1 MGVWF
6 RAGVSEPSGGRVSSH
21 THMAPRQPPRQWQV
35 RIDCVCFRLCPCFLL
50 LLGDELVV
58 DSPGRVT
65 WRRCRRRSGSTARG
79 RPTAGATREA
89 SRRPLRDGWLRFL
102 SLSLT
107 GRSAW
112 RAVSPQVRY
121 PPLSQQLVSVRV
133 SSLLLQFLFLQA
145 GLSGAASGTS
155 SKMRPRI
162 RRRIG
167 AARFR

>member
-1 MGVWF
+1 VEEGFQVTPTWHQGSL
-6 RAGVSEPSGGRVSSH
+6 RDNGRCVSIAQVSVS
-21 THMAPRQPPRQWQV
+21 V
-35 RIDCVCFRLCPCFLL
+35 SLCFLP

-162 RRRIG
+162 RRRTG